1 MAEGLSALT
10 REYPAGSVLFRENDP
25 GNRMYVIRSGRV
37 RIYRQVGGTEIVL
50 AFLSAGDFFGEMAL
64 LEGLPR
70 SASAEV
76 VDQARIIEVEADTFE
91 EMIRS
96 NIEIA
101 VRMMKKLASRLR
113 ESDRRV
119 DHLLVESA
127 IGRALEVL
135 RWLQN
140 QGVAE
145 GAWVRLTGAAEHVDL
160 AAQAG
165 IPASQ
170 AASVLEQLVRARC
183 VKRDGEDLLIASRE
197 YLDEFGAFLELRRK
211 YDPETQ
217 LPSET
222 ASLRQEERLRAM
234 QALLAALRIAPQ
246 DLEARQQALAESYR
260 RYAQLSQRFKGFD
273 VGP

>member
-10 REYPAGSVLFRENDP
+10 KEYPAGSILFRENDP
-25 GNRMYVIRSGRV
+25 GSRMYVIRSGRV
-37 RIYRQVGGTEIVL
+37 RIYREVGGTEIVL

-76 VDQARIIEVEADTFE
+76 VEQARIIEVEADTFE

-140 QGVAE
+140 QGTAE
-145 GAWVRLTGAAEHVDL
+145 GAWVRLNGAAEHVDL

-170 AASVLEQLVRARC
+170 AMSVLEQLARARC
-183 VKRDGEDLLIASRE
+183 VKRDGEDLLIASPE

-234 QALLAALRIAPQ
+234 QALLSALRIAPQ

-260 RYAQLSQRFKGFD
+260 RYAQLSQRFQGFD
-273 VGP
+273 AGT